1 MGNTLEVQKGKGS
14 FSFFLLNRK
23 VEGLLEER
31 NYCSFQCYKSMGE
44 LQLEDWGREIIG
56 CI

>member
-23 VEGLLEER
+23 VEGLLEEH
-31 NYCSFQCYKSMGE
+31 NCCSFQWYKSMGE
-44 LQLEDWGREIIG
+44 L
-56 CI
+56 